1 MGNCYKNIVISRTD
15 KIGDLVLSI
24 PAISAVRKMYP
35 EAKIYVLVR
44 NYNAPIVSCLS
55 FIDEVI
61 IYDNYTLK
69 ELSSYLRSKKIDTF
83 ISLYSDFRI
92 GLLSF
97 LSGAV
102 VRSGPLSKIHSWFF
116 YNRGIKQRR
125 SLSIKN
131 EAEYN
136 LDLVR
141 NLDSKLYDSTEFT
154 WEKICYKDEN
164 RLEAEDFLKLNKIN
178 KPFILIHPF
187 SGGSAKNYTL
197 EQYMDLIDELYKLMG
212 DIDIVISSSIYDR
225 DKVSYIKERNSKV
238 FIYESKTLLDLT
250 ALIDKCE
257 VYVGGSTGPSHIAG
271 SLGKKC
277 VCIYPV
283 KASMSPVRW
292 GLYGNDKRTVY
303 IIPDENNLD
312 EDYSHKEFD
321 NITAE
326 IISKTA
332 EKIKEQY
339 NGQQA

>member
-1 MGNCYKNIVISRTD
+1 MSNCYKNIVISRTD

-24 PAISAVRKMYP
+24 PAISALRIMYP

-44 NYNAPIVSCLS
+44 KYNAPIVSCLS
-55 FIDEVI
+55 SVDEVI

-69 ELSSYLRSKKIDTF
+69 ELSLYLRSKGVDTF
-83 ISLYSDFRI
+83 ISLYSNFKI

-97 LSGAV
+97 LSGAA

-116 YNRGIKQRR
+116 YNKGIKQRR

-141 NLDSKLYDSTEFT
+141 NLDAALYDSMKFS
-154 WEKICYKDEN
+154 WEKVCYKEAN
-164 RLEAEDFLKLNKIN
+164 RLEAERFLQSNKIDN
-178 KPFILIHPF
+178 PFILIHPF
-187 SGGSAKNYTL
+187 SGGSAKNYTID
-197 EQYMDLIDELYKLMG
+197 EYMDLIDEVYKLM
-212 DIDIVISSSIYDR
+212 DKVDIVISSSVYDR
-225 DKVSYIKERNSKV
+225 DKVSYIKERNPRV
-238 FIYESKTLLDLT
+238 FVYESKSLLDLA

-292 GLYGNDKRTVY
+292 GLFGNESRTVY
-303 IIPDENNLD
+303 IIPDENNAE

-321 NITAE
+321 KITAE
-326 IISKTA
+326 IIKRTA

>member
-1 MGNCYKNIVISRTD
+1 MSNCYKNIVISRTD

-24 PAISAVRKMYP
+24 PAISALRIMYP

-44 NYNAPIVSCLS
+44 KYNAPIVSCLS
-55 FIDEVI
+55 SVDEVI

-69 ELSSYLRSKKIDTF
+69 ELSSYLRSKGVDTF
-83 ISLYSDFRI
+83 ISLYSDFKI

-97 LSGAV
+97 LSGAA

-116 YNRGIKQRR
+116 YNKGIKQRR

-141 NLDSKLYDSTEFT
+141 NLDTALYDSRNFS
-154 WEKICYKDEN
+154 WEKVCYKEEN
-164 RLEAEDFLKLNKIN
+164 RLEAEKFLQSNKIDN
-178 KPFILIHPF
+178 PFVLIHPF
-187 SGGSAKNYTL
+187 SGGSAKNYTID
-197 EQYMDLIDELYKLMG
+197 EYMDLIDEVYKLM
-212 DIDIVISSSIYDR
+212 DKVDIVISSSVYDR
-225 DKVSYIKERNSKV
+225 DKVSYIKERNPRV
-238 FIYESKTLLDLT
+238 FVYESKSLLDLA

-292 GLYGNDKRTVY
+292 GLFGNESRTVY
-303 IIPDENNLD
+303 IIPDENNAE

-321 NITAE
+321 KITAE
-326 IISKTA
+326 IIKRTA

>member
-1 MGNCYKNIVISRTD
+1 MGNYCKNIVISRTD

-24 PAISAVRKMYP
+24 PAISAVRVMYP

-44 NYNAPIVSCLS
+44 KYNAPIVSCLS
-55 FIDEVI
+55 SIDEVI

-69 ELSSYLRSKKIDTF
+69 ELSEYLRSKGIDTF
-83 ISLYSDFRI
+83 ISLYSDFKI

-141 NLDSKLYDSTEFT
+141 NLDSKLYDSMEFT

-164 RLEAEDFLKLNKIN
+164 RLEAEKFLQLNKID

-187 SGGSAKNYTL
+187 SGGSAKNYTID
-197 EQYMDLIDELYKLMG
+197 EYMDLIDEVYKLM
-212 DIDIVISSSIYDR
+212 DNVDIVISSSIYDR
-225 DKVSYIKERNSKV
+225 DKIGYIRERSSKV
-238 FIYESKTLLDLT
+238 FIYESKSLLDLA
-250 ALIDKCE
+250 ALIDRCE
-257 VYVGGSTGPSHIAG
+257 VYIGGSTGPSHIAG

-292 GLYGNDKRTVY
+292 GLFGNEKRTIY
-303 IIPDENNLD
+303 IIPDENNVD

-321 NITAE
+321 NITAD
-326 IISKTA
+326 IIKRTA